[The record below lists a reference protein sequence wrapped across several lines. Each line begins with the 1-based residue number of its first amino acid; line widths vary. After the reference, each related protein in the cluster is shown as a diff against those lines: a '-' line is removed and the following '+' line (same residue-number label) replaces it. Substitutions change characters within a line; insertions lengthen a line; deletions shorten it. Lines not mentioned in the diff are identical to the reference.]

1 MSQSTSQAA
10 ASSVDV
16 PEPTTSQPNPA
27 HPQHIAIMLDG
38 NGRWATQRGMRR
50 QKGHEHGADAVRAAV
65 RGCRERGIRYLTLY
79 AFSVANWARP
89 EEEVDALMRLCTAF
103 CKRERAEL
111 VERGIAVKVIGDLE
125 EVPTET
131 RRAVEALMDETA
143 NGTDMT
149 LALALSYGGRQDVV
163 NAMKQI
169 AIRARAGLLIP
180 EEISETSLRR
190 YLTTGD
196 LPDPDLLIRTGGE
209 QRLSDFLLFE
219 SAYAELYFTDT
230 LWPDFTD
237 ETLDAALA
245 SYARR
250 ERRFGRTGEQARSE
264 RLGA

>member
-1 MSQSTSQAA
+1 MSQ
-10 ASSVDV
+10 
-16 PEPTTSQPNPA
+16 TTSQDAASEGAAPLSSPA
-27 HPQHIAIMLDG
+27 LPHHVAIMLDG

-50 QKGHEHGADAVRAAV
+50 QTGHEHGADAVHAAV

-89 EEEVDALMRLCTAF
+89 QDEVDALMRLCTAF
-103 CKRERAEL
+103 CARERNEL
-111 VERGIAVKVIGDLE
+111 IERGISVKVIGDLE
-125 EVPTET
+125 EIPTET
-131 RRAVEALMDETA
+131 RRAVEALMEDTA
-143 NGTDMT
+143 SGKGMT

-169 AIRARAGLLIP
+169 AIRAKAGLLIP
-180 EEISETSLRR
+180 EEISEDSLRK
-190 YLTTGD
+190 YLTTSD

-230 LWPDFTD
+230 LWPDFSD
-237 ETLDAALA
+237 ETLDAALS

-250 ERRFGRTGEQARSE
+250 ERRFGRTGEQARGE
-264 RLGA
+264 LLGA